1 MAEINNLPPASIE
14 AEEAILGGI
23 LFDPEAIT
31 RVGELVVKD
40 AFYVKA
46 HQEIYQAALSLNVKG
61 KPTDFIS
68 VSTYLS
74 DRDLLEQVGGTTKL
88 AQLLNRTVSAVNIDR
103 YANLIMEKY
112 VRRQLITSGHEIVD
126 LGYDNTSELEVVL
139 DAAEQKIFRLT
150 QERPQEG
157 LVPIAETLVNTFN
170 TIEELHQETAL
181 PGVPSGYYDLDAM
194 TSGFS
199 RSDLIIIAGRPSMGK
214 CLAANSELVCRDGS
228 VKTIQ
233 EIYHHQQE
241 SLLTLQS
248 DGKFNWTKPSA
259 FIDDGIKPVYRVITR
274 LGKKIETTL
283 THPFLTIQG
292 WHSLGML
299 KAGNKIA
306 VPREMRSFGD
316 LTISEAKI
324 KLLAYLIGDGC
335 LTKTCPEL
343 TNSNSV
349 IRNEFAEAVKI
360 FEGRYSISK
369 SSPNALTLWLK
380 ELNLWG
386 KNAHQKTIPQL
397 VFTLQSHLIALF
409 LNRLFATDGW
419 ATVLTSGQS
428 QLGYATVS
436 EKLARQVQHLLL
448 RFGVIACL
456 KERSVKYNQECR
468 KVWQLD
474 ITDAKSI
481 KNFID
486 EIGIFGK
493 EEALDAVREAISNR
507 RYQTN
512 KDLIPV
518 EIWQEL
524 RQAKGVESWLSLAKR
539 AGIKGYNNIHV
550 GQRALSRE
558 RLFKLAYA
566 LDNLPLQNLATS
578 EVYWDEIVSIEY
590 VGKQQVYDL
599 TIPETHNF
607 VANDICVHNTAF
619 SLCVASNIARDSK
632 LPIAVF
638 SLEMSREQLTQ
649 RLLSSEA
656 RIPSN
661 RLRSGRIAQN
671 EFGQLIDGV
680 ERLSELPIYIDD
692 TANLTVMQMRSQV
705 RRLQAQQKDPLGLVM
720 IDYLQLMEGGDNDNR
735 VQQLSK
741 MTRSLKG
748 LARELNVP
756 IVALSQLSRGVEQRT
771 NKRPMLSDLRESG
784 CLSGDSL
791 VTMADTGRRVPIKD
805 LVGKS
810 GFKVWALNQTTKK
823 IQPALVSNAFATGV
837 KSVFSLQTALGR
849 KIIATANH
857 KFLTIDGWKRL
868 DELVTGNYIAIPR
881 ILPSSISS
889 TISPAKL
896 ALLGHLIGD
905 GCTPPRHAIQYTTK
919 EKDLADLVVL
929 LATEIFGDS
938 IKPRVQLECRWYQVY
953 LPASYHLTHKIKNPI
968 TLWLEELGIFGL
980 RSYQKFIPELIFEQ
994 SQESIAIFLRHLWV
1008 TDGCIKLVNGKKA
1021 TTAIYYSTSSERL
1034 ARDVQSLLI
1043 RLEINARLSRH
1054 PQLGKGKNQYHV
1066 TISGQPD
1073 IIRFIELVG
1082 TVGDYKTQ
1090 ELTRIGKYI
1099 KSRSSNTN
1107 RDIIPHDIWRMH
1119 AVPSMQQNKITGRQ
1133 MQSLL
1138 GNSYCGTSLYKQN
1151 VSRERASRLATVVKS
1166 QDIQHLANSE
1176 LYWDKIVSVE
1186 LQGETEVYDLTVP
1199 VHQNFVAND
1208 IVVHNSIEQDADLV
1222 MMIYRDE
1229 YYNPD
1234 TPDRGITEVSI
1245 VKHRNGPVGTIK
1257 LLFNAELT
1265 RFESLAKPSGY

>member
-1 MAEINNLPPASIE
+1 MAEINNLPPASID

-46 HQEIYQAALSLNVKG
+46 HQEIYHAALSLNAKG
-61 KPTDFIS
+61 KPTDFIA

-74 DRDLLEQVGGTTKL
+74 DRDLLLKVGGTTKL

-103 YANLIMEKY
+103 FAKLIMEKY
-112 VRRQLITSGHEIVD
+112 TRRQLITSGHEIVE

-157 LVPIAETLVNTFN
+157 LVPIADTLVNTFN

-228 VKTIQ
+228 VKTIA
-233 EIYHHQQE
+233 EIYQHQQE
-241 SLLTLQS
+241 SILTLES
-248 DGKFNWTKPSA
+248 DWKFNWTKPSA

-274 LGKKIETTL
+274 LGRTIETTL

-292 WHSLGML
+292 WRSLGTL
-299 KAGNKIA
+299 QIGNKIA
-306 VPREMRSFGD
+306 VPRQIQVFGNK
-316 LTISEAKI
+316 TIDEARV
-324 KLLAYLIGDGC
+324 KLLGYLIGDGC
-335 LTKTCPEL
+335 LTKTCPEF
-343 TNSNSV
+343 TNSNPV
-349 IRNEFAEAVKI
+349 LRGEFAEAVDNFVGLTTKTSNSHGI
-360 FEGRYSISK
+360 SPIRKSI
-369 SSPNALTLWLK
+369 PNALTLWLQ
-380 ELNLWG
+380 ELNLWT
-386 KNAHQKTIPQL
+386 KNAHQKTIPSL
-397 VFTLQSHLIALF
+397 VFTLQPHLIALF

-419 ATVLTSGQS
+419 ATVLASGQS

-456 KERSVKYNQECR
+456 KERSVKYNKEHRQ
-468 KVWQLD
+468 VWQLD

-481 KNFID
+481 KNFLD
-486 EIGIFGK
+486 DIGIFSK
-493 EEALDAVREAISNR
+493 ESACNAVREAISNR

-518 EIWQEL
+518 KIWQEL
-524 RQAKGVESWLSLAKR
+524 AQAKGAESWVSLAKR
-539 AGIKGYNNIHV
+539 AGIKGYSNIHV
-550 GQRALSRE
+550 GKRALSRE
-558 RLFKLAYA
+558 RLCTLAYA

-619 SLCVASNIARDSK
+619 ALCVASNIARDSK
-632 LPIAVF
+632 LPIAIF

-649 RLLSSEA
+649 RLLSGEA
-656 RIPSN
+656 KIPSN

-784 CLSGDSL
+784 
-791 VTMADTGRRVPIKD
+791 
-805 LVGKS
+805 
-810 GFKVWALNQTTKK
+810 
-823 IQPALVSNAFATGV
+823 
-837 KSVFSLQTALGR
+837 
-849 KIIATANH
+849 
-857 KFLTIDGWKRL
+857 
-868 DELVTGNYIAIPR
+868 
-881 ILPSSISS
+881 
-889 TISPAKL
+889 
-896 ALLGHLIGD
+896 
-905 GCTPPRHAIQYTTK
+905 
-919 EKDLADLVVL
+919 
-929 LATEIFGDS
+929 
-938 IKPRVQLECRWYQVY
+938 
-953 LPASYHLTHKIKNPI
+953 
-968 TLWLEELGIFGL
+968 
-980 RSYQKFIPELIFEQ
+980 
-994 SQESIAIFLRHLWV
+994 
-1008 TDGCIKLVNGKKA
+1008 
-1021 TTAIYYSTSSERL
+1021 
-1034 ARDVQSLLI
+1034 
-1043 RLEINARLSRH
+1043 
-1054 PQLGKGKNQYHV
+1054 
-1066 TISGQPD
+1066 
-1073 IIRFIELVG
+1073 
-1082 TVGDYKTQ
+1082 
-1090 ELTRIGKYI
+1090 
-1099 KSRSSNTN
+1099 
-1107 RDIIPHDIWRMH
+1107 
-1119 AVPSMQQNKITGRQ
+1119 
-1133 MQSLL
+1133 
-1138 GNSYCGTSLYKQN
+1138 
-1151 VSRERASRLATVVKS
+1151 
-1166 QDIQHLANSE
+1166 
-1176 LYWDKIVSVE
+1176 
-1186 LQGETEVYDLTVP
+1186 
-1199 VHQNFVAND
+1199 
-1208 IVVHNSIEQDADLV
+1208 SIEQDADLV

-1265 RFESLAKPSGY
+1265 RFERKGKEIQNTQLIMHRYLPHLLSSAVNFKLIIDNPKIPKNKTKPIVQA